1 MDVVLAAAESVE
13 EIGAVGRVLVGVD
26 GRVLVGV
33 DGRVFAGV
41 DGRALTGVEDLAGTI
56 RVAGTDCLGATTVLL
71 RLLGVVGLEVTEE
84 MLVLR
89 TDVLL
94 FPFMRVDWIDGRL
107 TELLLAGLVGT
118 VECPFSD
125 TESCK

>member
-1 MDVVLAAAESVE
+1 MDVVLAADESVE
-13 EIGAVGRVLVGVD
+13 EFGAV

-41 DGRALTGVEDLAGTI
+41 DRRVLTGVEDLAGTV
-56 RVAGTDCLGATTVLL
+56 RAAGTDCFGATTVLL

-84 MLVLR
+84 MLVFG

-94 FPFMRVDWIDGRL
+94 LPFMRANWINGRL
-107 TELLLAGLVGT
+107 TELLLVGLVGT
-118 VECPFSD
+118 IECPFSV
-125 TESCK
+125 

>member
-1 MDVVLAAAESVE
+1 MDLGAAESVKE
-13 EIGAVGRVLVGVD
+13 FGAVGRVLVGVD

-33 DGRVFAGV
+33 DGRV
-41 DGRALTGVEDLAGTI
+41 LTGVEDLAGTG
-56 RVAGTDCLGATTVLL
+56 REAGTDCLGAAEVLL

-94 FPFMRVDWIDGRL
+94 LPFMRVDWIEGRL

-118 VECPFSD
+118 VECPFSV
-125 TESCK
+125 